1 MKRSQSMMAF
11 AVPERFEY
19 FYRTVGVGV
28 VVLGVVICG
37 VVIGAGTALGATA
50 AVSEFMDHRG
60 NG

>member
-1 MKRSQSMMAF
+1 MMAF

-28 VVLGVVICG
+28 VVLGVVI
-37 VVIGAGTALGATA
+37 GAGTALGATA